1 MPRQIALLLS
11 IVFHPVFTNL
21 LSFVLLLKL
30 DPYLSTR
37 MHGNAV
43 WFYILYVF
51 ITTSVIPMVIVL
63 LRKSMG
69 FTSSIMLTES
79 EDRHVPYIATASC
92 YLFGYYF
99 FREVNAPNMMQAYML
114 ASASIMV
121 VVLIVNFITKISAHA
136 TSLGA
141 WFGLLVVLSQ
151 QLGID
156 MRLFLSVAIGISGV
170 VLSARL
176 ALKAHTHAQL
186 YSGFIVGATIMWLI
200 MGT

>member
-1 MPRQIALLLS
+1 MLRKTALFLS
-11 IVFHPVFTNL
+11 VVFHPVFVNL
-21 LSFVLLLKL
+21 LSFVLLLNL
-30 DPYLSTR
+30 DPYLNTR
-37 MHGNAV
+37 MHGNAL

-51 ITTSVIPMVIVL
+51 ITTSIIPMIIVL
-63 LRKSMG
+63 LRKAMG

-79 EDRHVPYIATASC
+79 EDRHLPYIATASC

-99 FREVNAPNMMQAYML
+99 FREVNAPNSMQAYML

-121 VVLIVNFITKISAHA
+121 VVLVVNFFSKISAHA

-141 WFGLLVVLSQ
+141 FLGLLVVLSQ
-151 QLGID
+151 QLGMD
-156 MRLFLSVAIGISGV
+156 MRLFLCVSIGISGL

-176 ALKAHTHAQL
+176 ALEAHTHGQL
-186 YSGFIVGATIMWLI
+186 YSGFMLGAALMWLI